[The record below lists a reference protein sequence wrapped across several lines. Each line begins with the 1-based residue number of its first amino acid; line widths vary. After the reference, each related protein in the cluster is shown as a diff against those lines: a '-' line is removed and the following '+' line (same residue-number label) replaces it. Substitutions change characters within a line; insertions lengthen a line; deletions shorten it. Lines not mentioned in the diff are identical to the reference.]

1 MKSVELEQE
10 QLDLVIRVLLEKQN
24 DLDGL
29 LNHQEGLGAETIRDI
44 SLEARNVRNIIRE
57 LRHFTVSK

>member
-10 QLDLVIRVLLEKQN
+10 QLDLVIRILLEKQN

-44 SLEARNVRNIIRE
+44 SLEARDIRNIIRE
-57 LRHFTVSK
+57 LRHFAVQK